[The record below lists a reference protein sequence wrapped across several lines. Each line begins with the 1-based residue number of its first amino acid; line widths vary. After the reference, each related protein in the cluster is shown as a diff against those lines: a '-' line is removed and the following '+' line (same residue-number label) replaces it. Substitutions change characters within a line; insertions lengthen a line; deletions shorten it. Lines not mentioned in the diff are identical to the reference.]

1 MKKSNKLM
9 MAMAIMVSITFATT
23 QVGIARNPNASKF
36 IVASD
41 GKVKLVNDTD
51 KKVNIHTGT
60 GSVTLNPGGGS
71 TSFSCTI
78 GKSIKADGKEIF
90 KVTEKMCGETIKLS
104 SYL

>member
-1 MKKSNKLM
+1 LGETRRAGNDK
-9 MAMAIMVSITFATT
+9 I
-23 QVGIARNPNASKF
+23 
-36 IVASD
+36 
-41 GKVKLVNDTD
+41 KLVNDTD
-51 KKVNIHTGT
+51 KKISIHTGT

-90 KVTEKMCGETIKLS
+90 KVTEKMCGETIKPS

>member
-1 MKKSNKLM
+1 MIALT
-9 MAMAIMVSITFATT
+9 IMLSISFAAT
-23 QVGIARNPNASKF
+23 QMGMARNPNASKS

-51 KKVNIHTGT
+51 KKVNIHTGN

-71 TSFSCTI
+71 TSFSCTV

>member
-1 MKKSNKLM
+1 MIALT
-9 MAMAIMVSITFATT
+9 IMLSIAFAST
-23 QVGIARNPNASKF
+23 QIGVAKNPNASKS
-36 IVASD
+36 IASSND
-41 GKVKLVNDTD
+41 KIKLVNDTD
-51 KKVNIHTGT
+51 KKINIHTGT